1 MRVQPQ
7 PVPPDAAEISGV
19 INHVNDLGVA
29 SETFFRRVYR
39 GLGRKNVEQRS
50 IEERNRL
57 LQRALERRES
67 EVQRLDAILATIEQG
82 VIMQDGEGRLVLMNE
97 AARNLLGGVKAFWE
111 SELGTLFNQFREVTS
126 VANEILP
133 LSEPTRVQINNRII
147 GAQLA
152 AVADE
157 KGARLGTLIVL
168 RDVTNDAVADRLKEQ
183 FVMAVSHELRT
194 PMAVIKGVS
203 EVILEQSEE
212 AKPSRRLLETL
223 SRNVDILDRMI
234 IELLDISELD
244 ASNFTVRADPLDLED
259 LLWATVHG
267 MQAEIRQA
275 GLDISVMVRDQESLH
290 IRGDLQRLRWA
301 IGHLLQNA
309 IRYTE
314 EGGHLILTAS
324 RAHDAITMQVV
335 DTGVGISDR
344 DMPHIFERFYRG
356 EARAANGKLIDPR
369 GLGQGLFIAQK
380 VSEAH
385 GGYLTAESQSGQGS
399 IFTVVLPTV

>member
-111 SELGTLFNQFREVTS
+111 SELGTLFNQFSEVTS

-133 LSEPTRVQINNRII
+133 LSEQTRVQINNRII

-168 RDVTNDAVADRLKEQ
+168 RDMTNDAVADRLKEQ

-369 GLGQGLFIAQK
+369 GLGQGLFIARR
-380 VSEAH
+380 VAEAH
-385 GGYLTAESQSGQGS
+385 GGYLSASSPGGQGS
-399 IFTVVLPTV
+399 IFTLVLPRA